1 MPLDIMAYHYSNMN
15 NFRKAIFLD
24 RDGVLNRERKD
35 YVKNISELE
44 IFPEI
49 EIPIKKLKKN
59 GFLLI
64 IITNQSAINR
74 GIITLDNVQQIHQY
88 IQNYL
93 RKFEI
98 EIDGFFI
105 CPHRPDENC
114 MCRKPK
120 SGLILRAIDE
130 FKIDIKSSWMIG
142 DNDSDII
149 AAKNIGCKAI
159 KIEKGLNFNQAVEK
173 VLMGLSD

>member
-1 MPLDIMAYHYSNMN
+1 MN

-24 RDGVLNRERKD
+24 RDGVLNKERKD

-49 EIPIKKLKKN
+49 VIPLKKLREN
-59 GFLLI
+59 GFLII

-74 GIITLDNVQQIHQY
+74 GIITLENVQQIHQH
-88 IQNYL
+88 IQDYL
-93 RKFEI
+93 RKFRI
-98 EIDGFFI
+98 ELDGFFI

-114 MCRKPK
+114 QCRKPK

-130 FKIDIKSSWMIG
+130 FKIDIRSSWMIG

-149 AAKNIGCKAI
+149 AARTVGCKAI
-159 KIEKGLNFNQAVEK
+159 KIGKEINLNQAVK
-173 VLMGLSD
+173 NILLY